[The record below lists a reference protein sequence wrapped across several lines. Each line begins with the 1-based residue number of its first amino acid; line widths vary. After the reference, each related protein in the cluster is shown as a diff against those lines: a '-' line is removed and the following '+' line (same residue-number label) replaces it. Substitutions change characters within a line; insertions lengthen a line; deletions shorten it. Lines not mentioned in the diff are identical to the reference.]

1 MSRRT
6 RTGPRDEVVPAL
18 AGMRNYY
25 SAVQKLR
32 AFVLYE
38 FYASYGVILFV
49 FPGARCVCRVNF
61 SPFFFI
67 LLLEFVYFFLL
78 VICNVNISKKIL
90 KLRSMFY
97 NYVY

>member
-49 FPGARCVCRVNF
+49 FPGARCVCRVN
-61 SPFFFI
+61 I

-78 VICNVNISKKIL
+78 VICNVNISKKNFKASFDVL
-90 KLRSMFY
+90 
-97 NYVY
+97 

>member
-61 SPFFFI
+61 SPFFLYSSSRIRIF
-67 LLLEFVYFFLL
+67 LSSCYLQCEYF
-78 VICNVNISKKIL
+78 KKKFKASFDVL
-90 KLRSMFY
+90 
-97 NYVY
+97 

>member
-49 FPGARCVCRVNF
+49 FPGARCICRVNF

-78 VICNVNISKKIL
+78 VICNVNISKKNF
-90 KLRSMFY
+90 KAMFY

>member
-38 FYASYGVILFV
+38 FYASYGAILFV

-61 SPFFFI
+61 SPFFLYSSSRIRIF
-67 LLLEFVYFFLL
+67 LSSCYLQCEYF
-78 VICNVNISKKIL
+78 KK
-90 KLRSMFY
+90 KF
-97 NYVY
+97 